1 MHSFT
6 RTLSVLFIM
15 VVSYPALGGKL
26 PQWSDDAGPG
36 LSVEEMEQNARLHM
50 EAEVPDGQQIALWL
64 TGAADAGSFEAMAS
78 LAWLYTRGFGV
89 EKDGNQ
95 AIHWYT
101 RAVESGGSE
110 YALHLGWVYLQED
123 LVEPNPSLAEKWFRR
138 SLDAG
143 GVAARIPLAS
153 VLIDDVR
160 SGGDPERVLEA
171 REVLDLAL
179 ENEPLLASFYLARIF
194 MEGVGVIDEDAG
206 EAYRYSRMGAESG
219 NREMQGWLGV
229 MYLRGVGVESDPV
242 EALKWFSLAAAEGD
256 VLGNQLRLQLESELD
271 ASLIAE
277 ARRRS
282 SEWLYQQRRRQAGLA
297 ED

>member
-1 MHSFT
+1 MHPFT
-6 RTLSVLFIM
+6 RLLSTIIFVAVSSPVLG
-15 VVSYPALGGKL
+15 SGL
-26 PQWSDDAGPG
+26 PQWSDDAVPG

-50 EAEVPDGQQIALWL
+50 EAEETDGEQVALWL
-64 TGAADAGSFEAMAS
+64 TGAAEAGSVEAMAS
-78 LAWLYTRGFGV
+78 LAWLYTKGFGV
-89 EKDGNQ
+89 EKDGDQ
-95 AIHWYT
+95 AVRWYT

-110 YALHLGWVYLQED
+110 YALHLGWIHLQED

-143 GVAARIPLAS
+143 DVAARIPLAS

-160 SGGDPERVLEA
+160 SGGDPERILEA
-171 REVLDLAL
+171 RELLDLAL

-194 MEGVGVIDEDAG
+194 MEGVGVIDADAG
-206 EAYRYSRMGAESG
+206 EAYRYARVGAEIG

-242 EALKWFSLAAAEGD
+242 EALKWFNLAAAEGD
-256 VLGNQLRLQLESELD
+256 ELGNQLRLQMESELD
-271 ASLIAE
+271 AAQVSE

-297 ED
+297 DD